1 MAVLTQR
8 FIVPADRDRW
18 QRLKAV
24 AARRDEQRKL
34 AETNRRIAVSGSLA
48 RESERRRVAYGLHE
62 DLGQRLSALKI
73 ALAAMVG
80 PAAAP
85 SLRAVA
91 DSMTAQ
97 LDEAVTVVR
106 RMSGDLHPLILE
118 NLGLSAALDWLAS
131 EVAARRGLV
140 VDLHVDDDIPVDLT
154 PAIAVYRL
162 AETVLEQLSQQV
174 TAGVSLELVQRPHD
188 LVLQV
193 RCEPGHARPRVPPAE
208 LTETSES
215 LRDQVHLLAGRLEV
229 DAPEPGSRRINIF
242 LPVAGTAAR

>member
-1 MAVLTQR
+1 MPYGCIGITDQPRAAYPSALSTIAADRGPYFMAVLTQR

-118 NLGLSAALDWLAS
+118 KS
-131 EVAARRGLV
+131 
-140 VDLHVDDDIPVDLT
+140 
-154 PAIAVYRL
+154 
-162 AETVLEQLSQQV
+162 
-174 TAGVSLELVQRPHD
+174 
-188 LVLQV
+188 
-193 RCEPGHARPRVPPAE
+193 
-208 LTETSES
+208 
-215 LRDQVHLLAGRLEV
+215 
-229 DAPEPGSRRINIF
+229 
-242 LPVAGTAAR
+242 